1 MNPIFEYSDT
11 LNNPYEAFFFD
22 AQKNNFPVSPH
33 WHYFMEILYITR
45 GTALMYQNE
54 QSYIVTEGDMIVFLP
69 SVVHSVHAVS
79 DAPLQYYVLKF
90 DLSQLDSSASLT
102 GGSWNYSALF
112 NNAILCPRNA
122 KYAVWVSDDPAVKG
136 QRTSDLAA
144 SHLAR

>member
-1 MNPIFEYSDT
+1 MKSLFEYTDK
-11 LNNPYEAFFFD
+11 LNKPYECFFLD
-22 AQKNNFPVSPH
+22 MKKEWLPVQPH
-33 WHYFMEILYITR
+33 WHYFMEILYVTR

-112 NNAILCPRNA
+112 NNAINNEQADIYFPEEILHSLP
-122 KYAVWVSDDPAVKG
+122 VQSLFDDCV
-136 QRTSDLAA
+136 REI
-144 SHLAR
+144 R